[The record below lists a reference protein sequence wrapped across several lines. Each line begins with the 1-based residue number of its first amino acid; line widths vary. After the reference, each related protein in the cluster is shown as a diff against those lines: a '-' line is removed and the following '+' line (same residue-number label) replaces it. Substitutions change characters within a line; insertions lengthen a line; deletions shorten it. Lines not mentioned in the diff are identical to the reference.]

1 MLGNLFGGQ
10 PMEERNLS
18 YQQVWGSGIDVSGFA
33 TWAGTVVNQ
42 KNALEIGAA
51 YACVRLLSDTIST
64 LPLDTFI
71 RRDGNRL
78 PYTPRPDW
86 VYEPEGPGTS
96 RIEYYKQI
104 VVSML
109 LSHGAVVQI
118 LRNGAGAIVALQ
130 PLDPTRVDIRRN
142 KETRLREFVI
152 DGGQAVLSS
161 EDVLYIPEMR
171 RPGSLKGVSRVD
183 ELKQTL
189 GLAKAL
195 DEFASRYFSNG
206 ANTSGIIEFPGNL
219 TQEQAKDLVD
229 SFEAGHKGLK
239 KAHRPG
245 VLSGGAKFTK
255 TGSDGEQAQMLESRQ
270 FSVEEVARVFR
281 VPPSMIGLNTP
292 GAMSYASVE
301 HNAMSFV
308 RFSLTPLISAIEEA
322 HNRLL
327 PGDVF
332 LRFNMDGLLRGDS
345 ATQAQVFS
353 TGLQAGYL
361 SVNDVRGLMD
371 LRPVDNGDT
380 PRVPLANID
389 IQDAGVVAED
399 RKVLMAQRLITAGF
413 DPAETMQAMGLPTI
427 THTGLPSVMLQG
439 ISQIAPDDPQSAYP
453 ASED

>member
-64 LPLDTFI
+64 LPVDTFI

-78 PYTPRPDW
+78 PYRPRPAW
-86 VYEPEGPGTS
+86 VYEPEGPGSS
-96 RIEYYKQI
+96 RIEYYKQL

-118 LRNGAGAIVALQ
+118 LRNGNGEIVALQ

-142 KETRLREFVI
+142 AATRLREFVI
-152 DGGQAVLSS
+152 DGGQAVLPG

-206 ANTSGIIEFPGNL
+206 ANTSGMIEFPGNL

-229 SFEAGHKGLK
+229 AFEAGHKGLK

-245 VLSGGAKFTK
+245 VLSGGAKFVK
-255 TGSDGEQAQMLESRQ
+255 TGSDGEQAQMLQSRVESN
-270 FSVEEVARVFR
+270 
-281 VPPSMIGLNTP
+281 II
-292 GAMSYASVE
+292 SYA
-301 HNAMSFV
+301 
-308 RFSLTPLISAIEEA
+308 RFSLAPLVACIEEA

-332 LRFNMDGLLRGDS
+332 LRVNMDGLLRGDS

-371 LRPVDNGDT
+371 LRPVEGGDS
-380 PRVPLANID
+380 PRVPLANIAVES
-389 IQDAGVVAED
+389 AGIAEERERVEMAAKLVQSGYD
-399 RKVLMAQRLITAGF
+399 PGAVLAAL
-413 DPAETMQAMGLPTI
+413 GLPAMP
-427 THTGLPSVMLQG
+427 HTGLASNQLQ
-439 ISQIAPDDPQSAYP
+439 P
-453 ASED
+453 AENAQV

>member
-64 LPLDTFI
+64 LPVDTFI

-78 PYTPRPDW
+78 PYRPRPAW
-86 VYEPEGPGTS
+86 VYEPEGPGSS

-118 LRNGAGAIVALQ
+118 LRNGTGEIVALQ

-142 KETRLREFVI
+142 SATRLREFVI
-152 DGGQAVLSS
+152 DGGQAVLPG

-206 ANTSGIIEFPGNL
+206 ANTSGMIEFPGNL

-229 SFEAGHKGLK
+229 AFEAGHKGLK

-245 VLSGGAKFTK
+245 VLSGGAKFVK

-270 FSVEEVARVFR
+270 FAVEEVARVFR

-301 HNAMSFV
+301 HNAIQFT
-308 RFSLTPLISAIEEA
+308 RYSLTPLIAAIEEA

-332 LRFNMDGLLRGDS
+332 LRVNMDGLLRGDS

-353 TGLQAGYL
+353 TALQAGYM
-361 SVNDVRGLMD
+361 SVNEARSLMD
-371 LRPVDNGDT
+371 LRPVDGGDN
-380 PRVPLANID
+380 PRVPLANIAVAS
-389 IQDAGVVAED
+389 AGIVEERERVE
-399 RKVLMAQRLITAGF
+399 MAAKLVQSGY
-413 DPAETMQAMGLPTI
+413 DPAAVLSALGLPAMA
-427 THTGLPSVMLQG
+427 HTGLASNQLQ
-439 ISQIAPDDPQSAYP
+439 P
-453 ASED
+453 AENAQV

>member
-64 LPLDTFI
+64 LPVDTFI

-78 PYTPRPDW
+78 PYRPRPAW
-86 VYEPEGPGTS
+86 VYEPEGPGSS

-118 LRNGAGAIVALQ
+118 LRNGNGEIVALQ

-142 KETRLREFVI
+142 RETRLREFVI
-152 DGGQAVLSS
+152 DGGQAILPG

-206 ANTSGIIEFPGNL
+206 ANTSGMIEFPGNL

-229 SFEAGHKGLK
+229 AFEAGHKGLK

-245 VLSGGAKFTK
+245 VLSGGAKFVK
-255 TGSDGEQAQMLESRQ
+255 TGSDGEQAQMLQSRM
-270 FSVEEVARVFR
+270 FAVEEVARVFR
-281 VPPSMIGLNTP
+281 VPPNMIGLTAP
-292 GAMSYASVE
+292 GTQSYASVE
-301 HNAMSFV
+301 ANAIQFT
-308 RFSLTPLISAIEEA
+308 RYSLTPLIAAIEEA

-332 LRFNMDGLLRGDS
+332 LRVNMDGLLRGDS

-353 TGLQAGYL
+353 TALQAGYM
-361 SVNDVRGLMD
+361 SVNEARGLMD
-371 LRPVDNGDT
+371 LRPVDGGDN
-380 PRVPLANID
+380 PRVPLANIAVAS
-389 IQDAGVVAED
+389 AGIVEERERVEMAAKLVQSGYEPAA
-399 RKVLMAQRLITAGF
+399 VLSAL
-413 DPAETMQAMGLPTI
+413 GLPAMP
-427 THTGLPSVMLQG
+427 HTGLASNQLQ
-439 ISQIAPDDPQSAYP
+439 P
-453 ASED
+453 AENAQV

>member
-10 PMEERNLS
+10 PLEERNLS

-33 TWAGTVVNQ
+33 TWSGTVVNQ

-64 LPLDTFI
+64 LPVDTFV

-78 PYTPRPDW
+78 PYRPRPAW
-86 VYEPEGPGTS
+86 VYEPEGPGSS

-118 LRNGAGAIVALQ
+118 LRNGAGEVVALQ

-142 KETRLREFVI
+142 KQTRLREYVI

-161 EDVLYIPEMR
+161 DEVLYIPEMR

-206 ANTSGIIEFPGNL
+206 ANTSGMIEFPGNL

-229 SFEAGHKGLK
+229 AFEAGHKGLK

-245 VLSGGAKFTK
+245 VLSGGAKFVK
-255 TGSDGEQAQMLESRQ
+255 TGSDGEQAQMLQSRQ
-270 FSVEEVARVFR
+270 FAVEEVARVFR

-301 HNAMSFV
+301 HNAIQFT
-308 RFSLTPLISAIEEA
+308 RYSLTPLIAAIEEA

-332 LRFNMDGLLRGDS
+332 LRVNMDGLLRGDS

-353 TGLQAGYL
+353 TALQAGYM
-361 SVNDVRGLMD
+361 SVNEARGLMD
-371 LRPVDNGDT
+371 MRPVDGGDT
-380 PRVPLANID
+380 PRVPLANIAVNS
-389 IQDAGVVAED
+389 AGIVEERERVE
-399 RKVLMAQRLITAGF
+399 MAAKLVQSGY
-413 DPAETMQAMGLPTI
+413 DPAAVLAALGLPSMA
-427 THTGLPSVMLQG
+427 HTGLASNQLQ
-439 ISQIAPDDPQSAYP
+439 P
-453 ASED
+453 AENAQV

>member
-64 LPLDTFI
+64 LPVDTFI

-78 PYTPRPDW
+78 PYRPRPAW
-86 VYEPEGPGTS
+86 VYEPEGPGSS

-118 LRNGAGAIVALQ
+118 LRNGNGDIVALQ

-142 KETRLREFVI
+142 PATRLREFVI
-152 DGGQAVLSS
+152 DGGQAVLPG

-206 ANTSGIIEFPGNL
+206 ANTSGMIEFPGNL

-229 SFEAGHKGLK
+229 AFEAGHKGLK

-245 VLSGGAKFTK
+245 VLSGGAKFVK
-255 TGSDGEQAQMLESRQ
+255 TGSDGEQAQMLQSRQ
-270 FSVEEVARVFR
+270 FAVEEVARVFR
-281 VPPSMIGLNTP
+281 CPPSMIGLNTP

-301 HNAMSFV
+301 HNAIQFT
-308 RFSLTPLISAIEEA
+308 RYSLTPLIAAIEEA

-332 LRFNMDGLLRGDS
+332 LRVNMDGLLRGDS

-353 TGLQAGYL
+353 TALQAGYM
-361 SVNDVRGLMD
+361 SVNEARGLMD
-371 LRPVDNGDT
+371 LRPVDGGDS
-380 PRVPLANID
+380 PRVPLANIAVAS
-389 IQDAGVVAED
+389 AGIVEERERVEMAAKLVQSGYEPAA
-399 RKVLMAQRLITAGF
+399 VLSAL
-413 DPAETMQAMGLPTI
+413 GLPAMP
-427 THTGLPSVMLQG
+427 HTGLASNQLQ
-439 ISQIAPDDPQSAYP
+439 P
-453 ASED
+453 AENAQV

>member
-1 MLGNLFGGQ
+1 MLARLLGGQ
-10 PMEERNLS
+10 PLEERNLS
-18 YQQVWGSGIDVSGFA
+18 YQQIFGSGIDVTGFA
-33 TWAGTVVNQ
+33 TWSGTAINER
-42 KNALEIGAA
+42 NALQVGAA
-51 YACVRLLSDTIST
+51 YACVRLLSDTISS
-64 LPLDTFI
+64 LPVDTFI

-78 PYTPRPDW
+78 PYRPRPAW
-86 VYEPEGPGTS
+86 VYEPEGPGSS

-104 VVSML
+104 VTSML
-109 LSHGAVVQI
+109 LSHGAVIQV
-118 LRNGAGAIVALQ
+118 LRNGAGEVVALQ

-142 KETRLREFVI
+142 KQTRMREFVV
-152 DGGQAVLSS
+152 DGGTAVLPG
-161 EDVLYIPEMR
+161 EDVLYITEMR

-206 ANTSGIIEFPGNL
+206 ANTSGMIEFPGNL

-245 VLSGGAKFTK
+245 VLSGGAKFVK
-255 TGSDGEQAQMLESRQ
+255 TGADGEQSQMLQSRQ
-270 FSVEEVARVFR
+270 FSVEEVARIFR

-301 HNAMSFV
+301 HNAIQFT
-308 RFSLTPLISAIEEA
+308 RYSLTPLIASIEEA

-332 LRFNMDGLLRGDS
+332 MRVNMDGLLRGDS

-353 TGLQAGYL
+353 TALQAGYM
-361 SVNDVRGLMD
+361 SVNDVRGLIDM
-371 LRPVDNGDT
+371 RPVEGGDT
-380 PRVPLANID
+380 PRVPLANIAVGS
-389 IQDAGVVAED
+389 AGIVEERERVEMAAKLVQSGYEPAA
-399 RKVLMAQRLITAGF
+399 VLSAL
-413 DPAETMQAMGLPTI
+413 GLPAMP
-427 THTGLPSVMLQG
+427 HTGLASNQLQ
-439 ISQIAPDDPQSAYP
+439 P
-453 ASED
+453 AENAQV

>member
-64 LPLDTFI
+64 LPVDTFI

-78 PYTPRPDW
+78 PYRPRPAW
-86 VYEPEGPGTS
+86 VYEPEGPGSS

-118 LRNGAGAIVALQ
+118 LRNGNGDIVALQ

-142 KETRLREFVI
+142 RETRLREFVI
-152 DGGQAVLSS
+152 DGGQAILSG

-206 ANTSGIIEFPGNL
+206 ANTSGMIEFPGNL

-229 SFEAGHKGLK
+229 AFEAGHKGLK

-245 VLSGGAKFTK
+245 VLSGGAKFVK

-270 FSVEEVARVFR
+270 FAVEEVARVFR

-301 HNAMSFV
+301 SNIISYA
-308 RFSLTPLISAIEEA
+308 RFSLAPLVACIEEA

-332 LRFNMDGLLRGDS
+332 LRVNMDGLLRGDS
-345 ATQAQVFS
+345 ATQASVFS
-353 TGLQAGYL
+353 TALQAGYM
-361 SVNDVRGLMD
+361 SVNEARGLMD
-371 LRPVDNGDT
+371 LRPVDGGDA
-380 PRVPLANID
+380 PRVPLANIAVNSAS
-389 IQDAGVVAED
+389 IVEERERVE
-399 RKVLMAQRLITAGF
+399 MASKLVQSGY
-413 DPAETMQAMGLPTI
+413 DPADVLSALGLPAMA
-427 THTGLPSVMLQG
+427 HTGLASNQLQ
-439 ISQIAPDDPQSAYP
+439 P
-453 ASED
+453 AENAQV

>member
-64 LPLDTFI
+64 LPVDTFI

-78 PYTPRPDW
+78 PYRPRPAW
-86 VYEPEGPGTS
+86 VYEPEGPGSS

-118 LRNGAGAIVALQ
+118 LRNGNGEIVALQ

-142 KETRLREFVI
+142 PATRLREFVI
-152 DGGQAVLSS
+152 DGGQAILPG

-206 ANTSGIIEFPGNL
+206 ANTSGMIEFPGNL

-229 SFEAGHKGLK
+229 AFEAGHKGLK

-245 VLSGGAKFTK
+245 VLSGGAKFVK
-255 TGSDGEQAQMLESRQ
+255 TGSDGEQAQMLQSRQ
-270 FSVEEVARVFR
+270 FAVEEVARVFR

-301 HNAMSFV
+301 SNIISYA
-308 RFSLTPLISAIEEA
+308 RFSLAPLVACIEEA

-332 LRFNMDGLLRGDS
+332 LRVNMDGLLRGDS

-353 TGLQAGYL
+353 TALQAGYM
-361 SVNDVRGLMD
+361 SVNEARGLMD
-371 LRPVDNGDT
+371 LRPVDGGDA
-380 PRVPLANID
+380 PRVPLANIAVNSAS
-389 IQDAGVVAED
+389 IVEERERVE
-399 RKVLMAQRLITAGF
+399 MASKLVQSGY
-413 DPAETMQAMGLPTI
+413 DPADVLSALGLPAMA
-427 THTGLPSVMLQG
+427 HTGLASNQLQ
-439 ISQIAPDDPQSAYP
+439 P
-453 ASED
+453 AENAQV

>member
-64 LPLDTFI
+64 LPVDTFI

-78 PYTPRPDW
+78 PYRPRPAW
-86 VYEPEGPGTS
+86 VYEPEGPGSS

-118 LRNGAGAIVALQ
+118 LRNGNGEIVALQ

-142 KETRLREFVI
+142 RETRLREFVI
-152 DGGQAVLSS
+152 DGGQAVLPG

-206 ANTSGIIEFPGNL
+206 ANTSGMIEFPGNL

-229 SFEAGHKGLK
+229 AFEAGHKGLK

-245 VLSGGAKFTK
+245 VLSGGAKFVK

-270 FSVEEVARVFR
+270 FAVEEVARVFR
-281 VPPSMIGLNTP
+281 CPPSMIGLNTP

-301 HNAMSFV
+301 HNAIQFT
-308 RFSLTPLISAIEEA
+308 RYSLTPLIAAIEEA

-332 LRFNMDGLLRGDS
+332 LRVNMDGLLRGDS

-353 TGLQAGYL
+353 TALQAGYM
-361 SVNDVRGLMD
+361 SVNEARGLMD
-371 LRPVDNGDT
+371 LRPVDGGDN
-380 PRVPLANID
+380 PRVPLANIAVAS
-389 IQDAGVVAED
+389 AGIVEERERVEMAAKLVQSGYEPAA
-399 RKVLMAQRLITAGF
+399 VLSAL
-413 DPAETMQAMGLPTI
+413 GLPAMP
-427 THTGLPSVMLQG
+427 HTGLASNQLQ
-439 ISQIAPDDPQSAYP
+439 P
-453 ASED
+453 AENAQV

>member
-64 LPLDTFI
+64 LPVDTFI

-78 PYTPRPDW
+78 PYRPRPAW
-86 VYEPEGPGTS
+86 VYEPEGPGSS

-118 LRNGAGAIVALQ
+118 LRNGNGEIVALQ

-142 KETRLREFVI
+142 RETRLREFVI
-152 DGGQAVLSS
+152 DGGQAILPG

-206 ANTSGIIEFPGNL
+206 ANTSGMIEFPGNL

-229 SFEAGHKGLK
+229 AFEAGHKGLK

-245 VLSGGAKFTK
+245 VLSGGAKFVK
-255 TGSDGEQAQMLESRQ
+255 TGSDGEQAQMLQSRM
-270 FSVEEVARVFR
+270 FAVEEVARVFR
-281 VPPSMIGLNTP
+281 VPPHMIGLTAP
-292 GAMSYASVE
+292 GTQSYASVE
-301 HNAMSFV
+301 ANAIQFT
-308 RFSLTPLISAIEEA
+308 RYSLTPLIAAIEEA

-332 LRFNMDGLLRGDS
+332 LRVNMDGLLRGDS

-353 TGLQAGYL
+353 TALQAGYM
-361 SVNDVRGLMD
+361 SVNEARGLMD
-371 LRPVDNGDT
+371 LRPVDGGEN
-380 PRVPLANID
+380 PRVPLANIAVSS
-389 IQDAGVVAED
+389 AGIVEERERVEMAAKLVQSGYEPAA
-399 RKVLMAQRLITAGF
+399 VLSAL
-413 DPAETMQAMGLPTI
+413 GLPAMP
-427 THTGLPSVMLQG
+427 HTGLASNQLQ
-439 ISQIAPDDPQSAYP
+439 P
-453 ASED
+453 AENAQV

>member
-1 MLGNLFGGQ
+1 MLANLFGGQ
-10 PMEERNLS
+10 PLEERNLS

-64 LPLDTFI
+64 LPVDTFV

-78 PYTPRPDW
+78 PYRPRPAW
-86 VYEPEGPGTS
+86 VYEPEGPGSS

-118 LRNGAGAIVALQ
+118 LRNGAGEIVALQ

-142 KETRLREFVI
+142 RETRLREFVI
-152 DGGQAVLSS
+152 DGGQAILPG

-255 TGSDGEQAQMLESRQ
+255 TGSDGEQAQMLQSRQ
-270 FSVEEVARVFR
+270 FAVEEVARVFR

-301 HNAMSFV
+301 HNAIQFT
-308 RFSLTPLISAIEEA
+308 RYSLTPLIAAIEEA

-327 PGDVF
+327 PGEVF
-332 LRFNMDGLLRGDS
+332 LRVNMDGLLRGDS

-353 TGLQAGYL
+353 TALQAGYM
-361 SVNDVRGLMD
+361 SVNEARGLMD
-371 LRPVDNGDT
+371 MRPVEGGDA
-380 PRVPLANID
+380 PRVPLANIAVGS
-389 IQDAGVVAED
+389 AGIVEERERVE
-399 RKVLMAQRLITAGF
+399 MASKLVQSGY
-413 DPAETMQAMGLPTI
+413 DPAAVLAALGLPPMA
-427 THTGLPSVMLQG
+427 HTGLASNQLQ
-439 ISQIAPDDPQSAYP
+439 P
-453 ASED
+453 AENAQV

>member
-33 TWAGTVVNQ
+33 TWSGTVVNQ

-64 LPLDTFI
+64 LPVDTFI

-78 PYTPRPDW
+78 PYRPRPAW
-86 VYEPEGPGTS
+86 VYEPEGPGSS

-118 LRNGAGAIVALQ
+118 LRSGAGEIVALQ

-142 KETRLREFVI
+142 PATRLREFVI
-152 DGGQAVLSS
+152 DGGQAVLPG

-206 ANTSGIIEFPGNL
+206 ANTSGMIEFPGNL

-229 SFEAGHKGLK
+229 AFEAGHKGLK

-245 VLSGGAKFTK
+245 VLSGGAKFVK

-270 FSVEEVARVFR
+270 FAVEEVARVFR

-301 HNAMSFV
+301 HNAIQFT
-308 RFSLTPLISAIEEA
+308 RYSLTPLIAAIEEA

-332 LRFNMDGLLRGDS
+332 LRVNMDGLLRGDS
-345 ATQAQVFS
+345 ATQASVFS
-353 TGLQAGYL
+353 TALQAGYM
-361 SVNDVRGLMD
+361 SVNEARGLMD
-371 LRPVDNGDT
+371 LRPVDGGDA
-380 PRVPLANID
+380 PRVPLANIAVNSAS
-389 IQDAGVVAED
+389 IVEERERVE
-399 RKVLMAQRLITAGF
+399 MASKLVQSGY
-413 DPAETMQAMGLPTI
+413 DPADVLSALGLPAMA
-427 THTGLPSVMLQG
+427 HTGLASNQLQ
-439 ISQIAPDDPQSAYP
+439 P
-453 ASED
+453 AENAQV

>member
-64 LPLDTFI
+64 LPVDTFI

-78 PYTPRPDW
+78 PYRPRPAW
-86 VYEPEGPGTS
+86 VYEPEGPGSS

-118 LRNGAGAIVALQ
+118 LRNGNGEIVALQ

-142 KETRLREFVI
+142 PATRLREFVI
-152 DGGQAVLSS
+152 DGGQAVLPG

-206 ANTSGIIEFPGNL
+206 ANTSGMIEFPGNL

-229 SFEAGHKGLK
+229 AFEAGHKGLK

-245 VLSGGAKFTK
+245 VLSGGAKFVK

-270 FSVEEVARVFR
+270 FAVEEVARVFR
-281 VPPSMIGLNTP
+281 CPPSMIGLNTP

-301 HNAMSFV
+301 HNAIQFT
-308 RFSLTPLISAIEEA
+308 RYSLTPLIAAIEEA

-332 LRFNMDGLLRGDS
+332 LRVNMDGLLRGDS
-345 ATQAQVFS
+345 ATQASVFS
-353 TGLQAGYL
+353 TALQAGYM
-361 SVNDVRGLMD
+361 SVNEARGLMD
-371 LRPVDNGDT
+371 LRPVDGGDS
-380 PRVPLANID
+380 PRVPLANIAVAS
-389 IQDAGVVAED
+389 AGIVEERERVEMAAKLVQSGYEPAA
-399 RKVLMAQRLITAGF
+399 VLSAL
-413 DPAETMQAMGLPTI
+413 GLPAMP
-427 THTGLPSVMLQG
+427 HTGLASNQLQ
-439 ISQIAPDDPQSAYP
+439 P
-453 ASED
+453 AENAQV

>member
-1 MLGNLFGGQ
+1 MLANLFGGQ

-64 LPLDTFI
+64 LPVDTFI

-78 PYTPRPDW
+78 PYRPRPAW
-86 VYEPEGPGTS
+86 VYEPEGPGSS

-118 LRNGAGAIVALQ
+118 LRNGAGDVVALQ
-130 PLDPTRVDIRRN
+130 PLDPTRVEIRRN
-142 KETRLREFVI
+142 KQTRGREFVI
-152 DGGQAVLSS
+152 DGGQAVLPG
-161 EDVLYIPEMR
+161 EDVLYITEMR

-206 ANTSGIIEFPGNL
+206 ANTSGMIEFPGNL

-229 SFEAGHKGLK
+229 AFEAGHKGLK

-245 VLSGGAKFTK
+245 VLSGGAKFVK
-255 TGSDGEQAQMLESRQ
+255 TGSDGEQAQMLQSRQ
-270 FSVEEVARVFR
+270 FAVEEVARVFR

-301 HNAMSFV
+301 HNAIQFT
-308 RFSLTPLISAIEEA
+308 RYSLTPLIAAIEEA

-332 LRFNMDGLLRGDS
+332 LRINMDGLLRGDS

-353 TGLQAGYL
+353 TALQAGYM
-361 SVNDVRGLMD
+361 SVNEARGLMD
-371 LRPVDNGDT
+371 MRPVEGGDA
-380 PRVPLANID
+380 PRVPLANIAVNSAS
-389 IQDAGVVAED
+389 IVEERERVE
-399 RKVLMAQRLITAGF
+399 MASKLVQSGY
-413 DPAETMQAMGLPTI
+413 DPAAVLAALGLPPMA
-427 THTGLPSVMLQG
+427 HTGLASNQLQ
-439 ISQIAPDDPQSAYP
+439 P
-453 ASED
+453 AENAQV

>member
-64 LPLDTFI
+64 LPVDTFI

-78 PYTPRPDW
+78 PYRPRPAW

-118 LRNGAGAIVALQ
+118 LRNGSGEIVALQ

-142 KETRLREFVI
+142 PATRLREFVI
-152 DGGQAVLSS
+152 DGGQAILPG

-206 ANTSGIIEFPGNL
+206 ANTSGMIEFPGNL

-229 SFEAGHKGLK
+229 AFEAGHKGLK

-245 VLSGGAKFTK
+245 VLSGGAKFVK
-255 TGSDGEQAQMLESRQ
+255 TGSDGEQAQMLQSRQ
-270 FSVEEVARVFR
+270 FAVEEVARVFR

-301 HNAMSFV
+301 HNAIQFT
-308 RFSLTPLISAIEEA
+308 RYSLTPLIAAIEEA

-332 LRFNMDGLLRGDS
+332 LRVNMDGLLRGDS

-353 TGLQAGYL
+353 TALQAGYM
-361 SVNDVRGLMD
+361 SVNEARGLMD
-371 LRPVDNGDT
+371 MRPVDGGDT
-380 PRVPLANID
+380 PRVPLANIAVNS
-389 IQDAGVVAED
+389 AGIVEERERVE
-399 RKVLMAQRLITAGF
+399 MAAKLVQSGY
-413 DPAETMQAMGLPTI
+413 DPAAVLAALGLPSMA
-427 THTGLPSVMLQG
+427 HTGLASNQLQ
-439 ISQIAPDDPQSAYP
+439 P
-453 ASED
+453 AENAQV

>member
-64 LPLDTFI
+64 LPVDTFI

-78 PYTPRPDW
+78 PYRPRPAW
-86 VYEPEGPGTS
+86 VYEPEGPGSS

-118 LRNGAGAIVALQ
+118 LRNGNGDIVALQ

-142 KETRLREFVI
+142 PATRLREFVI
-152 DGGQAVLSS
+152 DGGQAVLPG

-206 ANTSGIIEFPGNL
+206 ANTSGMIEFPGNL

-229 SFEAGHKGLK
+229 AFEAGHKGLK

-245 VLSGGAKFTK
+245 VLSGGAKFVK

-270 FSVEEVARVFR
+270 FAVEEVARVFR

-301 HNAMSFV
+301 SNIISYA
-308 RFSLTPLISAIEEA
+308 RFSLAPLVACIEEA

-332 LRFNMDGLLRGDS
+332 LRVNMDGLLRGDS

-353 TGLQAGYL
+353 TALQAGYM
-361 SVNDVRGLMD
+361 SVNEARGLMD
-371 LRPVDNGDT
+371 LRPVDGGDS
-380 PRVPLANID
+380 PRVPLANIAVAS
-389 IQDAGVVAED
+389 AGIVEERERVEMAAKLVQSGYEPAA
-399 RKVLMAQRLITAGF
+399 VLSAL
-413 DPAETMQAMGLPTI
+413 GLPAMP
-427 THTGLPSVMLQG
+427 HTGLASNQLQ
-439 ISQIAPDDPQSAYP
+439 P
-453 ASED
+453 AENAQV

>member
-1 MLGNLFGGQ
+1 MLANLFGGQ
-10 PMEERNLS
+10 PLEERNLS

-64 LPLDTFI
+64 LPVDTFI

-78 PYTPRPDW
+78 PYRPRPAW
-86 VYEPEGPGTS
+86 VYEPEGPGSS

-118 LRNGAGAIVALQ
+118 LRNGNGEIVALQ

-142 KETRLREFVI
+142 RESRLREFVI
-152 DGGQAVLSS
+152 DGGQAILPG

-239 KAHRPG
+239 KAHGPG

-255 TGSDGEQAQMLESRQ
+255 TGSDGEQAQMLQSRQ
-270 FSVEEVARVFR
+270 FAVEEVARVFR

-301 HNAMSFV
+301 SNIISYA
-308 RFSLTPLISAIEEA
+308 RFSLAPLVACIEEA

-327 PGDVF
+327 PGDAF
-332 LRFNMDGLLRGDS
+332 LRVNMDGLLRGDS

-371 LRPVDNGDT
+371 LRPVEGGDA
-380 PRVPLANID
+380 PRVPLANIAVNSAS
-389 IQDAGVVAED
+389 IVEERERVE
-399 RKVLMAQRLITAGF
+399 MASKLVQSGY
-413 DPAETMQAMGLPTI
+413 DPADVLAALGLPAMA
-427 THTGLPSVMLQG
+427 HTGLASNQLQ
-439 ISQIAPDDPQSAYP
+439 P
-453 ASED
+453 AENAQV

>member
-64 LPLDTFI
+64 LPVDTFI

-78 PYTPRPDW
+78 PYRPRPAW
-86 VYEPEGPGTS
+86 VYEPEGPGSS

-118 LRNGAGAIVALQ
+118 LRNGNGDIVALQ

-142 KETRLREFVI
+142 PATRLREFVI
-152 DGGQAVLSS
+152 DGGQAVLPG

-206 ANTSGIIEFPGNL
+206 ANTSGMIEFPGNL

-229 SFEAGHKGLK
+229 AFEAGHKGLK

-245 VLSGGAKFTK
+245 VLSGGAKFVK

-270 FSVEEVARVFR
+270 FAVEEVARVFR

-301 HNAMSFV
+301 SNIISYA
-308 RFSLTPLISAIEEA
+308 RFSLAPLVACIEEA

-332 LRFNMDGLLRGDS
+332 LRVNMDGLLRGDS

-353 TGLQAGYL
+353 TALQAGYM
-361 SVNDVRGLMD
+361 SVNEARGLMD
-371 LRPVDNGDT
+371 LRPVDGGDA
-380 PRVPLANID
+380 PRVPLANIAVNSAS
-389 IQDAGVVAED
+389 IVEERERVE
-399 RKVLMAQRLITAGF
+399 MASKLVQSGY
-413 DPAETMQAMGLPTI
+413 DPADVLSALGLPAMA
-427 THTGLPSVMLQG
+427 HTGLASNQLQ
-439 ISQIAPDDPQSAYP
+439 P
-453 ASED
+453 AENAQV

>member
-1 MLGNLFGGQ
+1 MLGKLLGGQ

-33 TWAGTVVNQ
+33 TWSGTVVNQ

-64 LPLDTFI
+64 LPVDTFI

-78 PYTPRPDW
+78 PYRPRPAW
-86 VYEPEGPGTS
+86 VYEPEGPGSS

-118 LRNGAGAIVALQ
+118 LRNGNGEIVALQ

-142 KETRLREFVI
+142 RETRLREFVI
-152 DGGQAVLSS
+152 DGGQAILPG

-229 SFEAGHKGLK
+229 AFEAGHKGLK

-245 VLSGGAKFTK
+245 VLSGGATFTK
-255 TGSDGEQAQMLESRQ
+255 TGSDGEQAQMLQSRQ
-270 FSVEEVARVFR
+270 FAVEEVARVFR
-281 VPPSMIGLNTP
+281 CPPSMIGLNTP

-301 HNAMSFV
+301 HNAIQFT
-308 RFSLTPLISAIEEA
+308 RYSLTPLIAAIEEA

-332 LRFNMDGLLRGDS
+332 LRVNMDGLLRGDS

-353 TGLQAGYL
+353 TALQAGYM
-361 SVNDVRGLMD
+361 SVNEARGLMD
-371 LRPVDNGDT
+371 LRPVDGGDN
-380 PRVPLANID
+380 PRVPLANIAVSS
-389 IQDAGVVAED
+389 AGIVEERERVEMAAKLVQSGYD
-399 RKVLMAQRLITAGF
+399 PGAVLAAL
-413 DPAETMQAMGLPTI
+413 GLPAMP
-427 THTGLPSVMLQG
+427 HTGLASNQLQ
-439 ISQIAPDDPQSAYP
+439 P
-453 ASED
+453 AENAQV

>member
-1 MLGNLFGGQ
+1 MLANLFGGQ

-64 LPLDTFI
+64 LPVDTFI

-78 PYTPRPDW
+78 PYRPRPAW
-86 VYEPEGPGTS
+86 VYEPEGPGSS

-118 LRNGAGAIVALQ
+118 LRNGNGEIVALQ

-142 KETRLREFVI
+142 PATRLREFVI
-152 DGGQAVLSS
+152 DGGQAVLPG

-206 ANTSGIIEFPGNL
+206 ANTSGMIEFPGNL

-229 SFEAGHKGLK
+229 AFEAGHKGLK

-245 VLSGGAKFTK
+245 VLSGGAKFVK

-270 FSVEEVARVFR
+270 FAVEEVARVFR
-281 VPPSMIGLNTP
+281 CPPSMIGLNTP

-301 HNAMSFV
+301 HNAIQFT
-308 RFSLTPLISAIEEA
+308 RYSLTPLIAAIEEA

-332 LRFNMDGLLRGDS
+332 LRVNMDGLLRGDS
-345 ATQAQVFS
+345 ATQASVFS
-353 TGLQAGYL
+353 TALQAGYM

-371 LRPVDNGDT
+371 LRPVDGGDS
-380 PRVPLANID
+380 PRVPLANIAVAS
-389 IQDAGVVAED
+389 AGIVEERERVEMAAKLVQSGYEPAA
-399 RKVLMAQRLITAGF
+399 VLSAL
-413 DPAETMQAMGLPTI
+413 GLPAMP
-427 THTGLPSVMLQG
+427 HTGLASNQLQ
-439 ISQIAPDDPQSAYP
+439 P
-453 ASED
+453 AENAQV